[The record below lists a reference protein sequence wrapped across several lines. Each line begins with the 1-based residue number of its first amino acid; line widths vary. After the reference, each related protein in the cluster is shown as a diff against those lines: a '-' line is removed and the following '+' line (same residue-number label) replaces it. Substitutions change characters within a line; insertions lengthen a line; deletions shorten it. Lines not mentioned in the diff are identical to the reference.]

1 MRKVVVMDYGALMQA
16 SADYIETHL
25 KDELSVDTLARQVG
39 FSPYHFFRLFTLFFD
54 MPVMEYVRRRR
65 LAHAA
70 AELSQGRK
78 ILEVAIDYGFET
90 HNGFNKAFK
99 KTYGYAPA
107 EYRTRVSAHRPL
119 RPNPLGQNAPHE
131 GSELVPEVCVA
142 AIDAFWVAGFVMQES
157 GTVVQVH
164 QLPALWQTHRVH
176 DYDSKLYAMA
186 KPTEHAE
193 YYICFPSG
201 HEATYAYLNCVKV
214 DTSIQDPK
222 LVVHRVPASLY
233 AIVTTPPAAA
243 TDFVRSI
250 QETWRYFYQTWL
262 PASDYVVDQS
272 KPDYERYDER
282 CHGDTML
289 SMEMYIP
296 VQLKRLSLGADAE
309 VGTEGA

>member
-1 MRKVVVMDYGALMQA
+1 MRKVVVMDYGAMMQA

-25 KDELSVDTLARQVG
+25 KDELSVDALARQVG

-78 ILEVAIDYGFET
+78 ILEVAVDYGFET

-119 RPNPLGQNAPHE
+119 RPNPLERNALHE
-131 GSELVPEVCVA
+131 GSELVPEVRVVA
-142 AIDAFWVAGFVMQES
+142 MDAFWVAGFIMQES
-157 GTVVQVH
+157 GTVAHVH
-164 QLPALWQTHRVH
+164 QLPALWQAHRVH

-214 DTSIQDPK
+214 DTPIHDPK

-233 AIVTTPPAAA
+233 AVVTSPPVAAA
-243 TDFVRSI
+243 AFVRSI
-250 QETWRYFYQTWL
+250 QETWRNFYQTWL
-262 PASDYVVDQS
+262 PTSDYVVDQS

-282 CHGDTML
+282 CHGDAVL

-296 VQLKRLSLGADAE
+296 ILPKEFSPAADLE
-309 VGTEGA
+309 VDTEGA

>member
-1 MRKVVVMDYGALMQA
+1 MLRWSRWVDGATREVVLMDYRALLQA
-16 SADYIETHL
+16 SADFIETHL
-25 KDELSVDTLARQVG
+25 KDELSIDMLARQVG
-39 FSPYHFFRLFTLFFD
+39 FSSYHFFRLFTLFFD

-78 ILEVAIDYGFET
+78 ILEVALEYGFET

-119 RPNPLGQNAPHE
+119 RPNPLERIALHE
-131 GSELVPEVCVA
+131 EQEAVPAVRLAEM
-142 AIDAFWVAGFVMQES
+142 DAFWVAGFVMQES
-157 GTVVQVH
+157 GTVAQVH
-164 QLPALWQTHRVH
+164 QLPALWQAYRVH

-201 HEATYAYLNCVKV
+201 NEATYAYLNCVKV

-222 LVVHRVPASLY
+222 LVVNRVPASRY
-233 AIVTTPPAAA
+233 AILTSPPVAAA
-243 TDFVRSI
+243 AFVRSI
-250 QETWRYFYQTWL
+250 QETWHNFYQTWL

-282 CHGDTML
+282 CHGDTVL
-289 SMEMYIP
+289 SMEIYIP
-296 VQLKRLSLGADAE
+296 ILSKQP
-309 VGTEGA
+309 